1 MRKILAL
8 IALTVLLLTGCST
21 AQTDAAP
28 PEVESAK
35 PATVTPVPILEPPTT
50 TEPAEESP
58 TAEAAP
64 TSERGNPIKQVG
76 EGASWT
82 ENGEPLADFV
92 VNSITLDPVCTAP
105 YAGPPENGHLIA
117 LDVSVQT
124 YPALADSLFQT
135 FNLNPYMMK
144 VVAPN
149 GTTSNAEL
157 GTVASFSCLP
167 DTVLLPAEGVGP
179 AEKMT
184 GNIVIDSEVPSGTLL
199 VTADGSNWWEYE
211 F

>member
-35 PATVTPVPILEPPTT
+35 PATVTPVPVPPMTA
-50 TEPAEESP
+50 EPAEESP

-64 TSERGNPIKQVG
+64 TSERGNLIMQVG
-76 EGASWT
+76 EGAGWT

-92 VNSITLDPVCTAP
+92 INSITVDPVCTEP
-105 YAGPPENGHLIA
+105 YAEPAENGHLIA
-117 LDVSVQT
+117 LDLSVET
-124 YPALADSLFQT
+124 YPALAESLYPT
-135 FNLNPYMMK
+135 FSLNPYMMK
-144 VVAPN
+144 VIAPN

-157 GTVASFSCLP
+157 GTMASFSCLP

-184 GNIVIDSEVPSGTLL
+184 GNIVIDSEVPTGTLL

>member
-8 IALTVLLLTGCST
+8 IALTALLLTGCST
-21 AQTDAAP
+21 GQTEAAP
-28 PEVESAK
+28 PKVESAA
-35 PATVTPVPILEPPTT
+35 PLTVSPEPMSETPTAAE
-50 TEPAEESP
+50 TE

-64 TSERGNPIKQVG
+64 TSERGNLIKKVG
-76 EGASWT
+76 EGAGWT
-82 ENGEPLADFV
+82 EDGETLAEFV
-92 VNSITLDPVCTAP
+92 VNSITVDPVCTEP
-105 YAGPPENGHLIA
+105 YAEPAENGHLIA

-124 YPALADSLFQT
+124 YPELANSLYQT

-144 VVAPN
+144 IVAPN

-157 GTVASFSCLP
+157 GSMASFSCLS
-167 DTVLLPAEGVGP
+167 DTVSLPAEGVGP
-179 AEKMT
+179 AEKVT

-199 VTADGSNWWEYE
+199 ISADGSNWWEYE

>member
-35 PATVTPVPILEPPTT
+35 PATVTPVPEPPTT
-50 TEPAEESP
+50 TEPAEETP

-64 TSERGNPIKQVG
+64 TSERGNLIKQVG
-76 EGASWT
+76 EGAGWT
-82 ENGEPLADFV
+82 EDGETLAEFV
-92 VNSITLDPVCTAP
+92 VNSITVDPVCTAP
-105 YAGPPENGHLIA
+105 YAAPAENGHLIA

-124 YPALADSLFQT
+124 YPALSDSLYRT
-135 FNLNPYMMK
+135 FSLNPYMMK
-144 VVAPN
+144 IVAPN

-167 DTVLLPAEGVGP
+167 DTMTLPAEGVGP
-179 AEKMT
+179 AEKVT